1 MGENDVQE
9 PKLYFDV
16 WKSMNERFYQRVY
29 DPRVD
34 IVTADWSWSETPVYT
49 MPLLSGLSDWRSKLQ
64 GMEKEIETDDID
76 VTFVA
81 DYPGLE
87 LENYLSEDL
96 DNTTIELMGG
106 DVYVTLDDQED
117 KPRIDLTIGEP
128 LKLPPGEFHTVH
140 ATGDEPVMYM
150 YIYQNT
156 TDIEYRR
163 KYKALKEIDS
173 YNDKNE
179 PLPDNL
185 TDYFTAE
192 EETKYRGYFFGDQAN
207 EEAQLERKVSRN
219 EKVLAFKRSLT
230 GRTLYWLDAKTR
242 NLRRGSLLVYYS
254 LIDLASGKSYQVDFS
269 DDEIYW
275 LERLSYMDQWTSPFK
290 SIIKN
295 RVDEIVSDENILAK
309 DEL

>member
-1 MGENDVQE
+1 
-9 PKLYFDV
+9 
-16 WKSMNERFYQRVY
+16 MNERFYQRVY

-34 IVTADWSWSETPVYT
+34 IVSSNWKWNQTPDYT
-49 MPLLSGLSDWRSKLQ
+49 MPLLSDLSDWRTKLK
-64 GMEKEIETDDID
+64 ELENEIETEDID

-106 DVYVTLDDQED
+106 EVYVTFEEDDSRVDLELG
-117 KPRIDLTIGEP
+117 KPV
-128 LKLPPGEFHTVH
+128 KLPAGQFHTVH
-140 ATGDEPVMYM
+140 AAGDVPVMYM

-192 EETKYRGYFFGDQAN
+192 EETNLRAYFFGDQSS
-207 EEAQLERKVSRN
+207 EAELERKVSRN
-219 EKVLAFKRSLT
+219 EKVLTFKRSFY
-230 GRTLYWLDAKTR
+230 GRTLYWLDSKSK

-254 LIDLASGKSYQVDFS
+254 AIDLLTGKRYQTDF
-269 DDEIYW
+269 DDDQIYW
-275 LERLSYMDQWTSPFK
+275 LERFSYLDQWESPFRT
-290 SIIKN
+290 IIKAK
-295 RVDEIVSDENILAK
+295 VDEIVAAEMNIPQK